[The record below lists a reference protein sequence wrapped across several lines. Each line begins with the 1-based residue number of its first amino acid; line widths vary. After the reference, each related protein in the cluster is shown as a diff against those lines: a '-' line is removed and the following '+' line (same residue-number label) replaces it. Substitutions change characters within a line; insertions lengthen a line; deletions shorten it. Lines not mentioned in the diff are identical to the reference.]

1 MQIIRL
7 GCGHLRDG
15 HRVAPWGG
23 AATCQGSPGPG
34 AVQSRLSCR
43 VPLLPGVFELCNIDS
58 SWE

>member
-15 HRVAPWGG
+15 HRAAPWGG

-43 VPLLPGVFELCNIDS
+43 VPLLPGVSELCNIDS